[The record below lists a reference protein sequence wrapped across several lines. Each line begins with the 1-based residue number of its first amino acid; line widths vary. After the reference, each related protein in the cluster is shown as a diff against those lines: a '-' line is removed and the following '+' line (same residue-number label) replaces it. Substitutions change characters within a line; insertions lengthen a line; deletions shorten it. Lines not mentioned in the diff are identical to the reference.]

1 MTNGPDTRLD
11 MDSVRERLSRARDQ
25 ISRAGGVGVRIV
37 GVTKTHPAEV
47 VAMAVAAGVDA
58 IGENYAQEIRAKES
72 ALAEARR
79 SGTEVHL
86 IGSLQ
91 SNKVRMIVGR
101 VDVVQTV
108 DRSSLVGELARRAPG
123 QRVMVQVDATGEPG
137 KGGCQVS
144 DVPALVEE
152 CWRLGLVVEGLM
164 TVGPTSGDPLA
175 TARAF
180 AATRRLVDGLG
191 LVECSMGM
199 SGDLEIAVAE
209 GTTMVRLGT
218 ALFGPR

>member
-1 MTNGPDTRLD
+1 MTHGPEVRLD
-11 MDSVRERLSRARDQ
+11 TAAVSERIADARDR
-25 ISRAGGVGVRIV
+25 IARAGGVGVRIV
-37 GVTKTHPAEV
+37 AVTKTHPAEV
-47 VAMAVAAGVDA
+47 VAMAVAAGADA
-58 IGENYAQEIRAKES
+58 VGENYAQEIRAKEAS
-72 ALAEARR
+72 LADARR
-79 SGTEVHL
+79 SGVEVHL

-91 SNKVRMIVGR
+91 SNKVRMVVGR

-108 DRSSLVGELARRAPG
+108 DRASLVAELARRSPS
-123 QRVMVQVDATGEPG
+123 QRVMVQVDATGETG
-137 KGGCQVS
+137 KGGCPAPE
-144 DVPALVEE
+144 VPALVEE
-152 CWRLGLVVEGLM
+152 CRRLGLVVEGLM
-164 TVGPTSGDPLA
+164 TVGPTSGDQVD

-180 AATRRLVDGLG
+180 ATTRRLVDDLG